1 MTPLLLV
8 SSLAIALLSHLAPA
22 TQDSTRAAPASNDTL
37 AKLPPAERAIHQEL
51 IAFRIGIQDAF
62 NKMGA
67 SGKPEDME
75 ALLEF
80 AHPDAIFTAMT
91 GESVRGKAELVEY
104 FKRDFMTPD
113 HALTRM
119 QSTFEADHLSILL
132 RPDVATN
139 RGTVHSTFDFTDGRK
154 LAVDSRWTATMVKH
168 EGRWKIAA
176 FQFAPSIF
184 DNPVTDAY
192 RAWIY
197 KAAVIAG
204 VIALVLGIFIGRW
217 MRRTRTA

>member
-22 TQDSTRAAPASNDTL
+22 TQDSTGAAPAGNDTL

-91 GESVRGKAELVEY
+91 GESLRGKAELVEY

-168 EGRWKIAA
+168 EG
-176 FQFAPSIF
+176 
-184 DNPVTDAY
+184 
-192 RAWIY
+192 
-197 KAAVIAG
+197 
-204 VIALVLGIFIGRW
+204 
-217 MRRTRTA
+217 